1 MPAFYY
7 KAKNKSGASID
18 GVVDAPSMDEA
29 AAILIDRKLTILEL
43 APQTKQDFM
52 TTINAVFFHKV
63 PIKDLVVFFRQMAV
77 MLDAQ
82 MPLVKALRI
91 LIKQAKNEHFRDI
104 INELANEV
112 DGGSTLSV
120 AMEGYPETFSKFF
133 VNIIRSGETSGRLS
147 EVMNYLADQKEKD
160 YDLESRVKGAMMY
173 PAFIIVVLIVVAF
186 IVVAFVVP
194 NITAVLIESG
204 AELPFITK
212 LLIGSSNILRSY
224 WWLIA
229 LVVIA
234 LIGGFSF
241 EVRTPSGKAL
251 ADKVKLRIPIFGK
264 VFKNIY
270 IVRICRSFATLVK
283 GGVPIAVSLA
293 IVREVVDNAVYEQV
307 LAEASRSVD
316 EGNQISES
324 FMQSPDIP
332 SIVSQMISV
341 GEETGK
347 LEEILERVADF
358 YSREIDNTVRNLS
371 SLLEPIIMIVLGVAV
386 GIFVAAV
393 MLPMWQ
399 LSSTF

>member
-1 MPAFYY
+1 MQIYHY
-7 KAKNKSGASID
+7 KAKDKAGHSIE
-18 GVVDAPSMDEA
+18 GIVDAATMDEA
-29 AAILIDRKLTILEL
+29 ASILIERKFTILDL
-43 APQTKQDFM
+43 TLQPKQDLM
-52 TTINAVFFHKV
+52 ASLNAIFFKKIPV
-63 PIKDLVVFFRQMAV
+63 KDLVIFFRQMAV

-91 LIKQAKNEHFRDI
+91 LIKQTKNENFRSI

-112 DGGSTLSV
+112 DGGSALSI
-120 AMEGYPETFSKFF
+120 AMESYPEVFSKFF

-173 PAFIIVVLIVVAF
+173 PAFIVVVLLIVAF

-194 NITAVLIESG
+194 NITAVLVESG
-204 AELPFITK
+204 AELPLITK
-212 LLIGSSNILRSY
+212 MLIGFSNIVRSY
-224 WWLIA
+224 WWLIIMI
-229 LVVIA
+229 VIA
-234 LIGGFSF
+234 MIGAYMYES
-241 EVRTPSGKAL
+241 RTPSGKAL
-251 ADKVKLRIPIFGK
+251 IDKLQLRIPIFGK
-264 VFKNIY
+264 VFRNIY

-307 LAEASRSVD
+307 LSEASRSVD

-324 FMQSPDIP
+324 FMQSSDIP

-358 YSREIDNTVRNLS
+358 YSREIDSVVRNLS
-371 SLLEPIIMIVLGVAV
+371 TLLEPIIMVFLAVAV

>member
-1 MPAFYY
+1 MQIYHY
-7 KAKNKSGASID
+7 KAKDKAGHSIE
-18 GVVDAPSMDEA
+18 GIVDAATMDEA
-29 AAILIDRKLTILEL
+29 ASILIERKFTILDL
-43 APQTKQDFM
+43 TLQPKQDLM
-52 TTINAVFFHKV
+52 ASLNAIFFKKIPV
-63 PIKDLVVFFRQMAV
+63 KDLVIFFRQMAV
-77 MLDAQ
+77 VLDAQ

-91 LIKQAKNEHFRDI
+91 LIKQTKNENFRSI

-112 DGGSTLSV
+112 DGGSALSI
-120 AMEGYPETFSKFF
+120 AMESYPEVFSKFF

-173 PAFIIVVLIVVAF
+173 PAFIVVVLLIVAF

-194 NITAVLIESG
+194 NITAVLVESG
-204 AELPFITK
+204 AELPLITK
-212 LLIGSSNILRSY
+212 MLIGFSNIVRSY
-224 WWLIA
+224 WWLIIMI
-229 LVVIA
+229 VIA
-234 LIGGFSF
+234 MIGAYMYES
-241 EVRTPSGKAL
+241 RTPSGKAL
-251 ADKVKLRIPIFGK
+251 IDKLQLRIPIFGK
-264 VFKNIY
+264 VFRNIY

-307 LAEASRSVD
+307 LSEASRSVD

-324 FMQSPDIP
+324 FMQSSDIP

-358 YSREIDNTVRNLS
+358 YSREIDSVVRNLS
-371 SLLEPIIMIVLGVAV
+371 TLLEPIIMVFLAVAV

>member
-1 MPAFYY
+1 MEIYYY
-7 KAKNKSGASID
+7 KAKDSVGKSVD
-18 GVVDAPSMDEA
+18 GIVNANSLDEA
-29 AAILIDRKLTILEL
+29 SAILVGKKLTIINL
-43 APQTKQDFM
+43 ALQPRQDIISL
-52 TTINAVFFHKV
+52 INSVFFKRV
-63 PIKDLVVFFRQMAV
+63 PVKDLVIFFRQMSV

-91 LIKQAKNEHFRDI
+91 LIKQTKNEYFRSI
-104 INELANEV
+104 INELSNEV

-120 AMEGYPETFSKFF
+120 AMEQYTETFSKFY

-173 PAFIIVVLIVVAF
+173 PAFIVVVLIVVAF
-186 IVVAFVVP
+186 IVMAFVVP

-204 AELPFITK
+204 AELPLVTK
-212 LLIGSSNILRSY
+212 LLIGSSNILRNY
-224 WWLIA
+224 WWLIGLIA
-229 LVVIA
+229 VVMTVFVA
-234 LIGGFSF
+234 Y
-241 EVRTPSGKAL
+241 EVRTPGGKAWV
-251 ADKVKLRIPIFGK
+251 DKIKLRIPLFGN

-283 GGVPIAVSLA
+283 GGVPIAVSLG
-293 IVREVVDNAVYEQV
+293 IVREVVDNVVYERI

-324 FMQSPDIP
+324 FMLSPDMP

-347 LEEILERVADF
+347 LEEVLERVADF
-358 YSREIDNTVRNLS
+358 YSREIDNVIRNLS
-371 SLLEPIIMIVLGVAV
+371 SLLEPVIMIFLGVAV
-386 GIFVAAV
+386 GVFVAAV

>member
-1 MPAFYY
+1 MQVYHY
-7 KAKNKSGASID
+7 KAKDKAGHSIE
-18 GVVDAPSMDEA
+18 GIVDAATVDEA
-29 AAILIDRKLTILEL
+29 AAILIERKLTILDL
-43 APQTKQDFM
+43 TLQPKQDFM
-52 TTINAVFFHKV
+52 TSLNAIFLKKV
-63 PIKDLVVFFRQMAV
+63 PVKDLVIFFRQMAV

-91 LIKQAKNEHFRDI
+91 LIKQTKNENFRNI

-112 DGGSTLSV
+112 DGGSALSI
-120 AMEGYPETFSKFF
+120 AMESHPEVFSKFF
-133 VNIIRSGETSGRLS
+133 INIIRSGETSGRLS

-173 PAFIIVVLIVVAF
+173 PAFIVVVLLVVAF

-194 NITAVLIESG
+194 NITAVLVESG

-212 LLIGSSNILRSY
+212 MLIGFSNIVRSY
-224 WWLIA
+224 WWLIIM
-229 LVVIA
+229 VVII
-234 LIGGFSF
+234 LIGAFMYES
-241 EVRTPSGKAL
+241 RTPSGKAL
-251 ADKVKLRIPIFGK
+251 IDKIKLRIPIFGK
-264 VFKNIY
+264 VFRNIY

-324 FMQSPDIP
+324 FMLSPDIP

-347 LEEILERVADF
+347 LEEILERVAEF
-358 YSREIDNTVRNLS
+358 YSREIDSVVRNLS
-371 SLLEPIIMIVLGVAV
+371 TLLEPIIMVFLAVAV